1 MKNIKKEIRKLKKAG
16 LYRKVRTVS
25 TPQGPYVK
33 LNGKRV
39 LLLCSNDYLNLANHP
54 EVKEAAIAA
63 INKYGFGSGASRLI
77 SGTMPPHV
85 ELEKRIA
92 AFKGTEAALLFNSGY
107 AVNTGV
113 IQAISERGD
122 IIYSDRL
129 NHASIVDGCI
139 VSRAEVRRYRH
150 QDMEALERFLINDT
164 EEIRHRGRRLIVT
177 DGVFSMD
184 GDVAQLYDIVKLARD
199 YDAMVMVDDAHGTGV
214 LGLEGRGT
222 VEYLNVDSDQIDI
235 HMGTL
240 GKALGASGAYI
251 AGSKEMI
258 DYLTNRARSF
268 IYTTA
273 LPPSTAAAALA
284 ALNIVGREP
293 ERREAVMKNAAFLRR
308 ELQLLGFETLQ
319 SMTQII
325 PVLTGEPEPAVQM
338 MEDLLKEGIY
348 VQAIRPPSVM
358 EGASRL
364 RLTVTAGHSRDDL
377 EIALHALGRAGKKAG
392 II

>member
-16 LYRKVRTVS
+16 LYRKLRTVK

-33 LNGKRV
+33 INGKKV

-77 SGTMPPHV
+77 SGTMPPHR
-85 ELEKRIA
+85 ELEERIA

-107 AVNTGV
+107 AANTGV
-113 IQAISERGD
+113 IQSISEQGD

-164 EEIRHRGRRLIVT
+164 EEIEHGGRRLIVT

-184 GDVAQLYDIVKLARD
+184 GDIAQIYDIVKLAGD

-222 VEYLNVDSDQIDI
+222 AEYLSIDSNKIDI

-251 AGSKEMI
+251 AGTQEMI
-258 DYLTNRARSF
+258 NYLTNRARSF
-268 IYTTA
+268 IFTTA

-284 ALNIVGREP
+284 ALGIIEREP
-293 ERREAVMKNAAFLRR
+293 ERRERLMQNAAFMRKG
-308 ELQLLGFETLQ
+308 LQSLGFETLQ

-325 PVLTGEPEPAVQM
+325 PVLTGDPGPAVQM

-358 EGASRL
+358 EGTSRL
-364 RLTVTAGHSRDDL
+364 RVTVTAGHSRDDL
-377 EIALHALGRAGKKAG
+377 ERALGAIGKAGKKAG
-392 II
+392 LI